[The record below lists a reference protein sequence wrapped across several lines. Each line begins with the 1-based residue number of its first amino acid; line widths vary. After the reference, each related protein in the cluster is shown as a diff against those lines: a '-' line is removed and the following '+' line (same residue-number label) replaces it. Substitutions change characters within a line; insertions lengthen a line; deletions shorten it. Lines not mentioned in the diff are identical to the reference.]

1 MNFEDLRTFIEFNL
15 HECEVMMLCR
25 WCVFHFLFE
34 NLNTKIFA
42 STPHIILQ
50 HSPPLD
56 AVIFFI

>member
-15 HECEVMMLCR
+15 HEFEVMMLCR

-42 STPHIILQ
+42 STPHNFTA
-50 HSPPLD
+50 HPTSRCSNF
-56 AVIFFI
+56 FFI